1 MVRNIP
7 AFRNHWLILAAAVV
21 LLVVTLIA
29 GSLFAAND
37 GSNPDAQQIT
47 DTVQVQPD
55 ETEPH
60 GIAEPAPAE
69 KTEMPQTDPG
79 SGLNQV
85 ASGDSDALTVWLAA
99 QPEVMGPFTVEQAM
113 EADSETVSWIL
124 YQAVHKQVMTSEE
137 AETFLAWYAQRP
149 DSQAAPELSGH
160 QPVYLDRLYDRDR
173 LHELFRETESR

>member
-7 AFRNHWLILAAAVV
+7 AFRNHWLILAATVV

-37 GSNPDAQQIT
+37 GSNPDAQQLT

-149 DSQAAPELSGH
+149 DSQAAPELSGR
-160 QPVYLDRLYDRDR
+160 QPAYLDRLYDRDL

>member
-7 AFRNHWLILAAAVV
+7 AFRNHWLILAATVV

-37 GSNPDAQQIT
+37 GSNPDAQQLT

-113 EADSETVSWIL
+113 EADSETRIVDTVSGRT
-124 YQAVHKQVMTSEE
+124 QAGYDLRGSGNLRCLVRSAPRQPGRSRAVGPPTGIP
-137 AETFLAWYAQRP
+137 RP
-149 DSQAAPELSGH
+149 AL
-160 QPVYLDRLYDRDR
+160 
-173 LHELFRETESR
+173 